1 MGMKRVYVDGYNVI
15 NSWNEL
21 KKCTLAIAREK
32 LKEYMIDYASF
43 YDCDVV
49 IVYDAHRISGNSE
62 HIEILNKLTI
72 VYTKDGETADSYIE
86 RSVDILNKRIEVL
99 VVTSDNLEQ
108 QIIFGRGAQRMSSKE
123 FELEFFKAKEAIVKE
138 IENVSINK
146 ANKLSDLIDE
156 KSLKIFE
163 DFRRN

>member
-1 MGMKRVYVDGYNVI
+1 MKRVYIDGYNVI
-15 NSWNEL
+15 NSWNNL
-21 KKCTLAIAREK
+21 KKFSLAIAREK
-32 LKEYMIDYASF
+32 LEEFMVDYSSF

-49 IVYDAHRISGNSE
+49 IVYDAHRIVGNSE
-62 HIEILNKLTI
+62 YIESFDRLKI

-123 FELEFFKAKEAIVKE
+123 FEIEFFKAKETISKKM
-138 IENVSINK
+138 ENISTHKSNR
-146 ANKLSDLIDE
+146 LSDLIDE
-156 KSLKIFE
+156 ESLQKFE
-163 DFRRN
+163 DFRRNK